1 MKLKYYVYLK
11 MEKALL
17 TRLDSIC
24 ARKIELEQ
32 NLSDPEIIKNHQK
45 FIEQSK
51 ELSELTPITEC
62 FRVIKKKQNDIIGAK
77 DNF

>member
-1 MKLKYYVYLK
+1 

-45 FIEQSK
+45 FIDCRVNPGEIHYLTLDSSK
-51 ELSELTPITEC
+51 RIVRMLKKSELV
-62 FRVIKKKQNDIIGAK
+62 FRAALCIQLPNQ
-77 DNF
+77 